1 MRIGISYF
9 AIGSSDFAQQATKP
23 LVCVPENYD
32 QLHRDLNQGQK
43 KKNKKKKRILKV
55 QMQFTR
61 KSVSRLGE
69 HFNFSQGHA
78 KKEAGISYERT

>member
-1 MRIGISYF
+1 MRIGISSF

-43 KKNKKKKRILKV
+43 KKQKKKE
-55 QMQFTR
+55 F
-61 KSVSRLGE
+61 
-69 HFNFSQGHA
+69 
-78 KKEAGISYERT
+78 

>member
-32 QLHRDLNQGQK
+32 QLHRDLNQGK
-43 KKNKKKKRILKV
+43 KKKKKKRILKV